1 MKQVPSGPQPLQIRA
16 MQAHEL
22 ARHIDWAAQE
32 GWNPGLHDA
41 QAFHGADPQ
50 GFLLAELAGEPV
62 GMVSAVR
69 YGAHYGFIGFYIV
82 RPDFRGRG
90 HGMALW
96 QAGMAR
102 LSGRLVGLDGVVA
115 QQANYRKSGFVLA
128 HNNVRMQGAAHGHG
142 PLHSGIV
149 PLAGLN
155 RAALL
160 QYDSAVF
167 PAERRAFL
175 QAWISQPGTVAL
187 GLLQQGRLCGYGVV
201 RPCRSGYKVGPLMA
215 DDDAAARHLFNALV
229 QQVPEG
235 APVALDIAVGHDA
248 AQALARDWAL
258 QPVFETARMYTGAA
272 PALALHRQFGIT
284 SFELG

>member
-1 MKQVPSGPQPLQIRA
+1 

-41 QAFHGADPQ
+41 QAFHAADAQ
-50 GFLLAELAGEPV
+50 GFLLAELGDEPI

-69 YGAHYGFIGFYIV
+69 YGADYGFIGFYIV
-82 RPDFRGRG
+82 RPEYRGQG
-90 HGMALW
+90 HGLALW
-96 QAGMAR
+96 RAAMAR

-128 HNNVRMQGAAHGHG
+128 HNNVRMQGVAHGQG
-142 PLHSGIV
+142 PAHAGIV

-160 QYDSAVF
+160 DYDAAVF
-167 PAERRAFL
+167 PSERRAFL
-175 QAWISQPGTVAL
+175 QAWIRQPGTAAL
-187 GLLQQGRLCGYGVV
+187 GLMQQGRLCGYGVV
-201 RPCRSGYKVGPLMA
+201 RPCRSGYKVGPLIA
-215 DDDAAARHLFNALV
+215 DDAVAARHLFNALV
-229 QQVPEG
+229 QQVPAG
-235 APVALDIAVGHDA
+235 TPVALDIAVGHEA
-248 AQALARDWAL
+248 AQALAQAWAL

-272 PALALHRQFGIT
+272 PDRALHRQFGIT

>member
-1 MKQVPSGPQPLQIRA
+1 
-16 MQAHEL
+16 
-22 ARHIDWAAQE
+22 
-32 GWNPGLHDA
+32 
-41 QAFHGADPQ
+41 
-50 GFLLAELAGEPV
+50 
-62 GMVSAVR
+62 MVSAVR

-128 HNNVRMQGAAHGHG
+128 HNNVRMQGAAHGQG
-142 PLHSGIV
+142 PLNSGIV

-160 QYDSAVF
+160 QYDTAVF

-175 QAWISQPGTVAL
+175 QAWISQPSTVAEA
-187 GLLQQGRLCGYGVV
+187 R
-201 RPCRSGYKVGPLMA
+201 RS
-215 DDDAAARHLFNALV
+215 AA
-229 QQVPEG
+229 
-235 APVALDIAVGHDA
+235 
-248 AQALARDWAL
+248 
-258 QPVFETARMYTGAA
+258 
-272 PALALHRQFGIT
+272 
-284 SFELG
+284 